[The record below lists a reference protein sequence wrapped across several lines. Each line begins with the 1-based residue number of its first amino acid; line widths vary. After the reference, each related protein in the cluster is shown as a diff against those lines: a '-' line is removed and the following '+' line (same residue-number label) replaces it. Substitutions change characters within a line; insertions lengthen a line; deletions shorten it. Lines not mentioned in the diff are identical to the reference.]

1 MKKKKKKEKQIDDL
15 LQILIRLE
23 IDRVLI
29 NL

>member
-1 MKKKKKKEKQIDDL
+1 MKKKKKEKQIDDL